1 MKFSD
6 RIGITKQKD
15 VIQMNGIDDIL
26 KNKLWNIFFTYLILP
41 LQNDKNSLLVNTSHY
56 KFFVNLWHNY
66 FGKPIDTI
74 PQDKAIVISDIRI
87 YFFECK
93 WYEIYNIIDF
103 VSENIDLFD
112 KNKFRDSINIVLETE
127 FSAYRFV
134 GEELVLVE
142 NGERFSEIAETKI
155 NNDIDDAIAK
165 LENELNILKNS
176 KGDKILVSTE
186 DMISAIEPFDLNLT
200 DNNNDS
206 NTSKSENAKDFIE
219 STKSVKEKL
228 GLRSEDRD
236 AFLTLKSN
244 PAKTSGEIKKGKN
257 IIPDTSAI
265 SSSTIADHNNHSSSR
280 NKSLKSGKDESAEK
294 KEELDKAL
302 SALKQRTDTK
312 VNTDSN

>member
-6 RIGITKQKD
+6 RVGITKQRA
-15 VIQMNGIDDIL
+15 VIQKNGIDDIL

-41 LQNDKNSLLVNTSHY
+41 LQNDKNLLLVNTSHY

-66 FGKPIDTI
+66 FGKSVDTI
-74 PQDKAIVISDIRI
+74 PQDKVLAISDIRA
-87 YFFECK
+87 YFFECE

-103 VSENIDLFD
+103 VSGNSDLFD

-142 NGERFSEIAETKI
+142 DGERFSEIAEDEI
-155 NNDIDDAIAK
+155 NDGVDDAITQ

-176 KGDKILVSTE
+176 RGNKVLVSTE
-186 DMISAIEPFDLNLT
+186 EMISAIEPYDLSLT
-200 DNNNDS
+200 DTSKDS
-206 NTSKSENAKDFIE
+206 NTGSNENTKDFIE

-244 PAKTSGEIKKGKN
+244 PARTSTEIKKEN
-257 IIPDTSAI
+257 DIIPDSNTTSSKI
-265 SSSTIADHNNHSSSR
+265 IANQNNHSSHR
-280 NKSLKSGKDESAEK
+280 DKFLKSGKDESAEK

-302 SALKQRTDTK
+302 SVLKQKNDTK